1 MLLDAIIEALL
12 EASRASWTSLSSSL
26 ASSDFAAEDFAE
38 EDELELFATEE
49 AKKYS
54 WLINQ

>member
-1 MLLDAIIEALL
+1 MLDAIIEALL
-12 EASRASWTSLSSSL
+12 EASRASWTSLSSASL

-49 AKKYS
+49 A
-54 WLINQ
+54 

>member
-49 AKKYS
+49 AKK
-54 WLINQ
+54 